1 MGKHD
6 FDWGRLSS
14 VIFCA
19 LVGAFLLWAI
29 FRYLFAVLLPF
40 IVAALIAYLAR
51 LPAKKIAERTRLSP
65 RVVSAAL
72 VFIILAVFTLACSF
86 AVRRLISELGSLA
99 SGIGDD
105 GNALR
110 EVISKLVNLTDGI
123 GIRIAGFLRLGK
135 PDDVAELGVRIDNW
149 LSGLFS
155 GAMNSVSSRIPGL
168 ISSIVGAIPG
178 LLLGLT
184 VTVISSFYF
193 ALDRDKIT
201 AALTSLLPPGTRKL
215 MPHIKREAAYTAAS
229 YLKAYS
235 LIFLMTFAEIFFGL
249 TIIGV
254 DYSFII
260 ALITAVV
267 DVLPVLGVG
276 TVLIPWA
283 VICLATGEISRGVGL
298 IVLYVAAVVIRQ
310 FTEPRILG
318 GNLGIH
324 PLLTLFSMFIG
335 FRLFGIVGML
345 GGPLLIT
352 GIRIMLPLL
361 SPSGESEGNET

>member
-1 MGKHD
+1 MEKRE

-19 LVGAFLLWAI
+19 LVGVVVLWAV
-29 FRYLFAVLLPF
+29 FRYLLAALIPF
-40 IVAALIAYLAR
+40 IVAAIIASLAR
-51 LPAKKIAERTRLSP
+51 LPAKKISERTRMSP
-65 RVVSAAL
+65 RVVSAIL
-72 VFIILAVFTLACSF
+72 VFLILAVFTLVCSF

-99 SGIGDD
+99 SGINED

-110 EVISKLVNLTDGI
+110 EMISKIVNLTDGI
-123 GIRIAGFLRLGK
+123 GIRIAEFLHTGKAEEVSALG
-135 PDDVAELGVRIDNW
+135 DRIDEW
-149 LSGLFS
+149 LSDLFS
-155 GAMNSVSSRIPGL
+155 GALSSVSSRIPGL
-168 ISSIVGAIPG
+168 ISSIVGALPG

-184 VTVISSFYF
+184 VTVISAFYF

-201 AALTSLLPPGTRKL
+201 AAITSLLPPGTRKL

-249 TIIGV
+249 TVIGV
-254 DYSFII
+254 EYSFII

-267 DVLPVLGVG
+267 DILPVLGVG
-276 TVLIPWA
+276 TVLIPWSI
-283 VICLATGEISRGVGL
+283 VCLATGDVKRCIGL
-298 IVLYVAAVVIRQ
+298 IILYIVTVMIRQ

-335 FRLFGIVGML
+335 FKLFGILGMI

-352 GIRIMLPLL
+352 GIRIFAPLMTGEGDN
-361 SPSGESEGNET
+361 SGV

>member
-1 MGKHD
+1 MN
-6 FDWGRLSS
+6 LT
-14 VIFCA
+14 
-19 LVGAFLLWAI
+19 
-29 FRYLFAVLLPF
+29 FRFYF
-40 IVAALIAYLAR
+40 IVAAIIASLAR
-51 LPAKKIAERTRLSP
+51 LPSKKIAERTRMSP
-65 RVVSAAL
+65 RVVSAIL
-72 VFIILAVFTLACSF
+72 VFLILAVFTLVCSF
-86 AVRRLISELGSLA
+86 AIRRLISELGSLA
-99 SGIGDD
+99 SGLSED

-110 EVISKLVNLTDGI
+110 EVISKVVNLTDGI
-123 GIRIAGFLRLGK
+123 GIRIAEFLHTGKAEEVSALG
-135 PDDVAELGVRIDNW
+135 DRIDEW

-168 ISSIVGAIPG
+168 ISSIVGSLPG

-184 VTVISSFYF
+184 VTVISAFYF
-193 ALDRDKIT
+193 ALDRDKI
-201 AALTSLLPPGTRKL
+201 ASALTSLLPPGTRKL

-249 TIIGV
+249 TVIGV

-260 ALITAVV
+260 ALVTAVV
-267 DVLPVLGVG
+267 DILPVLGVG

-283 VICLATGEISRGVGL
+283 VICLATGGVRRGVGL
-298 IVLYVAAVVIRQ
+298 IILYVATIMIRQ

-352 GIRIMLPLL
+352 GIRILIPLI
-361 SPSGESEGNET
+361 SEEVDAGGT